1 MPETDAFSILSSFKV
16 IKVPFPSLK
25 LDKTLTGTLYLLANS
40 TALVCITFAPCPAS
54 SSISS
59 IVIESN
65 FFAFETTF
73 GSVVKMPSTSV

>member
-1 MPETDAFSILSSFKV
+1 MPETKAFSIVSSFKL
-16 IKVPFPSLK
+16 ISVPSPSLK
-25 LDKTLTGTLYLLANS
+25 LDSTLTGTLYLLANS

-65 FFAFETTF
+65 FFAFDTIF
-73 GSVVKMPSTSV
+73 GSVVNIPSTSV